1 MPRTLCRVPRL
12 ASKRRWARRWLAVN
26 GGAGT
31 PTRLEDVFGRLRGVK
46 QAGAGYMALC
56 PAHEDRCASLSV
68 ASGEDGRVLLYC
80 QAGCKTAD
88 VAAAIGLPMAKLM
101 GDAKG
106 SEGGKAKIVATYDY
120 CDESGEL
127 LYQVVRFEPKSFR
140 QRRPIGQGWEWKL
153 DGVRRVLYRLPEVL
167 QAVRSREA
175 IYICEGEKDVEALER
190 AGCAATCNSGGA
202 GKWRPEYSGVLAGAN
217 AIIVADRDEPGR
229 KHATMVAAALKDV
242 AGALCVVEAR
252 VGKDA
257 ADHLAAG
264 HGPEEFV
271 RLDLASDE
279 AQSESPSEGG
289 PPVAEAAHAAVLR
302 EKWRNLYRW
311 SHAEDCWRRWNGAVW
326 EETPRVAVVS
336 AAQKTLR
343 RHYGHCLAESQGE
356 AEYKRLR
363 DLHAHACKHANVVAG
378 LAFLSGERG
387 FLTLHAEWDAD
398 PWALNC
404 ADGILDLRS
413 QTLRPHDPDAL
424 CTRSRAGATQTATAR
439 GLGNVTCSSA
449 CQAPRFAARCSAT
462 WGGRWSPATSRRVLP
477 IWYGTGANGKSTTE
491 RALLGGVGCY
501 AKKAVNDLLV
511 VARSERHP
519 TEIAD
524 LAGSRLVFCEEIQ
537 DGKHLA
543 EALVK
548 DLTGGA
554 PKKARFMSKD
564 YFEFEQTFS
573 LFLLVNH
580 RPVISGTDK
589 GIWRRIRLV
598 PWTVSVPA
606 GEQRPQDEMVAEL
619 DADGSWML
627 RWMVAGLADW
637 QADHHWVA
645 EEVEVATAAY
655 RAEQD
660 RLGEFLAD
668 VCEEKPFAE
677 VSAADLHAAHARWC
691 IGSGEEEMTK
701 TALGKALK
709 SRGSRKREAV
719 AERSCGRAFECA
731 GTRWDAIPVVLQNV
745 RFTGRTG

>member
-1 MPRTLCRVPRL
+1 
-12 ASKRRWARRWLAVN
+12 VN
-26 GGAGT
+26 GDIGT
-31 PTRLEDVFGRLRGVK
+31 PTRLEEVLGRLRGVK

-68 ASGEDGRVLLYC
+68 ASGEEGRVLLYC

-106 SEGGKAKIVATYDY
+106 SEGDKAKIVATYDY

-127 LYQVVRFEPKSFR
+127 LYQVVRFEPKGFR
-140 QRRPIGQGWEWKL
+140 QRRPRGQGWEWKL

-167 QAVRSREA
+167 QAVKSREA

-190 AGCAATCNSGGA
+190 AGCAATCNAGGS
-202 GKWRPEYSGVLAGAN
+202 GKWRPEYSQALAGAN
-217 AIIVADRDEPGR
+217 VIIVADRDEPGR
-229 KHATMVAAALKDV
+229 RHAAAVAAALRDV

-252 VGKDA
+252 TGKDA

-271 RLDLASDE
+271 RLDLAADE
-279 AQSESPSEGG
+279 AQSESPNEGG

-336 AAQKTLR
+336 AAQKALR
-343 RHYGHCLAESQGE
+343 RYYGHCLAESQGE

-387 FLTLHAEWDAD
+387 FLTLHTEWDAD

-413 QTLRPHDPDAL
+413 QTLHPHDPDAL
-424 CTRSRAGATQTATAR
+424 CTKIA
-439 GLGNVTCSSA
+439 
-449 CQAPRFAARCSAT
+449 
-462 WGGRWSPATSRRVLP
+462 RWSYADSDSSGAWQRHLQLCLPSAEVRRQVQRDLGRALVAGDLEEVLP

-491 RALLGGVGCY
+491 RALLGGVGSY
-501 AKKAVNDLLV
+501 AKKAVNNLLV
-511 VARSERHP
+511 MARSERHP
-519 TEIAD
+519 TEIAH
-524 LAGSRLVFCEEIQ
+524 LAGSRLIFCEEIQ

-554 PKKARFMSKD
+554 PKTARFMNKD
-564 YFEFEQTFS
+564 FFEFEQTFS

-606 GEQRPQDEMVAEL
+606 AKQRPQDEIVAEL
-619 DADGSWML
+619 DADGAWML

-668 VCEEKPFAE
+668 ACEEKPFAE

-709 SRGSRKREAV
+709 SRGFTQKR
-719 AERSCGRAFECA
+719 GRGGAKLWQGLCLV
-731 GTRWDAIPVVLQNV
+731 GTRWDTFPVSSSENASQGEDQENASQRVPDASVGGL
-745 RFTGRTG
+745 FGAS